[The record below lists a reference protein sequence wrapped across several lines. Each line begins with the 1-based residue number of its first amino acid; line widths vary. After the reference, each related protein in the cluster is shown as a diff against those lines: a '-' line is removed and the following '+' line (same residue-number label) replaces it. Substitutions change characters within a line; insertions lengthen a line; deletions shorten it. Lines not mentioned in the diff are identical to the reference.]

1 MTLTRIATAFAAVAL
16 ATAAFGARADD
27 YPSKPIR
34 LVVGFTAGGGS
45 DIIARLVAA
54 KMSEGLNQRVV
65 VENRP
70 GALSMIA
77 SEHVARSAPDGYTVL
92 LGATGSMVVN
102 PAVYSNMRYDT
113 VKDFVPVSLIGTL
126 PLVLA
131 VNANGPARTVPELI
145 NYAKANPGKANYSS
159 AAAPFQLAAEQLNL
173 QAGTAFQNISYKGST
188 DAVNAV
194 MGNDVLATF
203 ADPVAITAGLQSG
216 KLRAL
221 AVTSAKEDP
230 SLPGVPTFQQLGMQ
244 NMDMR
249 LWQGLLLPAGTPP
262 AIVKRLQDEVAR
274 VVAMPEVRT
283 KFVSFGLEPVSNT
296 SAEFSQQIVNDLARW
311 SGIAKAANVKLEM

>member
-1 MTLTRIATAFAAVAL
+1 MTLRRLAAVAVL
-16 ATAAFGARADD
+16 WAIAGGAHADD

-45 DIIARLVAA
+45 DIIARFVAI
-54 KMSEGLNQRVV
+54 KLSEGLNQRVV
-65 VENRP
+65 VENKP

-77 SEHVARSAPDGYTVL
+77 AEHVARSAPDGYTIL

-102 PAVYSNMRYDT
+102 PAVYAKVRYDT
-113 VKDFVPVSLIGTL
+113 VKDFTPISLIGTL

-131 VNANGPARTVPELI
+131 VNSAGPAKTVPELI
-145 NYAKANPGKANYSS
+145 AYAKAHPEKANYSS

-221 AVTSAKEDP
+221 AITSTKEDP
-230 SLPGVPTFQQLGMQ
+230 SLPGVPTFQQLGMKG
-244 NMDMR
+244 MDMR
-249 LWQGLLLPAGTPP
+249 LWQGLLVPVGTPA
-262 AIVKRLQDEVAR
+262 AIVKRLQEAVAQ
-274 VVAMPEVRT
+274 AIALPET
-283 KFVSFGLEPVSNT
+283 KEKFASFGLEPVSTT
-296 SAEFSQQIVNDLARW
+296 SEAFSRLIVNDLSRW
-311 SGIAKAANVKLEM
+311 SGIATAANVKLEM

>member
-1 MTLTRIATAFAAVAL
+1 MMFKQLALSVTLCAL
-16 ATAAFGARADD
+16 VSGVQAQEF
-27 YPSKPIR
+27 PQKPIR

-45 DIIARLVAA
+45 DILARLLAQ

-65 VENRP
+65 VENKP

-77 SEHVARSAPDGYTVL
+77 SEHVARSAPDGYTLL

-102 PAVYSNMRYDT
+102 PAVYTKMRYDT
-113 VKDFVPVSLIGTL
+113 VKDFAPVSLIGTL

-131 VNANGPARTVPELI
+131 VNAEGPAKTVPELI
-145 NYAKANPGKANYSS
+145 AFAKKHPEKANYSS
-159 AAAPFQLAAEQLNL
+159 AAAPFQLAAEQLSL
-173 QAGTAFQNISYKGST
+173 QTGSKFQNISYKGST

-203 ADPVAITAGLQSG
+203 ADPIAVVSGLQSG

-221 AVTSAKEDP
+221 AVTSDKQDP
-230 SLPGVPTFQQLGMQ
+230 SLPGVPTFAELGMS

-249 LWQGLLLPAGTPP
+249 LWQGILAPAGTPP
-262 AIVKRLQDEVAR
+262 AVVRRLQEEISRAVAL
-274 VVAMPEVRT
+274 PELKER
-283 KFVSFGLEPVSNT
+283 FASLGLAGVSSTPEAF
-296 SAEFSQQIVNDLARW
+296 SALIKKDLTRW
-311 SGIAKAANVKLEM
+311 RDIATAANIKLEM